1 MTKAA
6 AIRQTHVARPW
17 LTPEQIGELMG
28 CAAGS
33 FLIPNNKSRDMSIQ
47 HDRR

>member
-28 CAAGS
+28 CAAGYVR
-33 FLIPNNKSRDMSIQ
+33 LVLGMSNA
-47 HDRR
+47 H